1 MKWKDSNE
9 GVETV
14 AEEEKTYEEDYSP
27 LRTQKLDTGSKLASI
42 FTRPGS
48 WVVIIPV
55 LLLVVFLFAIRPG
68 GSDKAQLTAMDHRLQ
83 QIEIRMAALEGINEL
98 VADLDNN
105 RQATKPLMVRLDRVE
120 SSFSKRIGDIDNRLN
135 KLQIK
140 LANTRVKQVQKPAA
154 KKPTPKKAVKQAVK
168 THVVKK
174 GETLYSISR
183 QYGLSVNQLMTYNKL
198 SKGSV
203 INPGQSLK
211 LAP

>member
-14 AEEEKTYEEDYSP
+14 AEEEGSYEEDYSP
-27 LRTQKLDTGSKLASI
+27 LRTRKLDTGSKLASI

-83 QIEIRMAALEGINEL
+83 QIEIRMAALEGISEL

-105 RQATKPLMVRLDRVE
+105 RQATKPLMVRLDRLE
-120 SSFSKRIGDIDNRLN
+120 SSFSKRIGEIDQQLN

-140 LANTRVKQVQKPAA
+140 LTNTRAKQVQKPAA
-154 KKPTPKKAVKQAVK
+154 KKPTPKKTVKQAVK

-198 SKGSV
+198 SKGAV

>member
-14 AEEEKTYEEDYSP
+14 AEEEGTYEEDYSP
-27 LRTQKLDTGSKLASI
+27 LKTQKRDAGSKLASI

-48 WVVIIPV
+48 WLVIIPV
-55 LLLVVFLFAIRPG
+55 LLLAIFLFAIRPG
-68 GSDKAQLTAMDHRLQ
+68 GSDKAQITAMDHRLQ
-83 QIEIRMAALEGINEL
+83 QIEIRMAALEGVSEL

-105 RQATKPLMVRLDRVE
+105 RQATQPLMVRLDRLE
-120 SSFSKRIGDIDNRLN
+120 SSFSKRIGEIDKRL
-135 KLQIK
+135 KTLQVQ
-140 LANTRVKQVQKPAA
+140 LANTKAKQTQTPAVKS
-154 KKPTPKKAVKQAVK
+154 PTPKKTVKQTTK

-174 GETLYSISR
+174 GETLYSISKK
-183 QYGLSVNQLMTYNKL
+183 YGMSINQLMTFNKL
-198 SKGSV
+198 SKGSI

>member
-14 AEEEKTYEEDYSP
+14 ADEEGTYEEDYSP
-27 LRTQKLDTGSKLASI
+27 LKAQKLDTGSKLASI

-48 WVVIIPV
+48 WLVIIPV
-55 LLLVVFLFAIRPG
+55 LLLAIFLFAIRPG
-68 GSDKAQLTAMDHRLQ
+68 GSDKAQITAMDHRLQ
-83 QIEIRMAALEGINEL
+83 QIEIRMAALEGLSEL

-105 RQATKPLMVRLDRVE
+105 RQAAQPLMARLDRLE
-120 SSFSKRIGDIDNRLN
+120 SSFSKRIGGIDQRLK
-135 KLQIK
+135 KLQVQ
-140 LANTRVKQVQKPAA
+140 LANTKTKQVQTPAV
-154 KKPTPKKAVKQAVK
+154 KSSTPKTTVKQTAK

-183 QYGLSVNQLMTYNKL
+183 KYGLSLNQLMTYNKL
-198 SKGSV
+198 SKKSV